1 MNTYTA
7 THAGQTISRRGKAVY
22 THVSLVVLPWNS
34 PEPVMYA
41 FHTSETLA
49 LKGSLTGQ
57 MKKNGARV
65 VGVVPVVAA

>member
-7 THAGQTISRRGKAVY
+7 THAGRTISRRSKAVY

-34 PEPVMYA
+34 VEPVMYA
-41 FHTSETLA
+41 FHTSEALA

-57 MKKNGARV
+57 MRKNGAYV
-65 VGVVPVVAA
+65 AGVVAVTAA